1 MKSTKLSQDEQL
13 HSQVELHPS
22 EKHTGDSTRGICFR
36 RYITLSE
43 AWARDNGEEGARQSP
58 SNDAD
63 PPSSGVGF
71 CIVPGVQQPVLS
83 CQPADLRT
91 VGMTVITKL
100 EKVILLELTFLDLN
114 SDKRGQRAAVLCY
127 LFV

>member
-1 MKSTKLSQDEQL
+1 MTSTKLSQDEQL

-63 PPSSGVGF
+63 PPSVWSWLLHSSRGAAASA
-71 CIVPGVQQPVLS
+71 LL
-83 CQPADLRT
+83 PASRPED
-91 VGMTVITKL
+91 
-100 EKVILLELTFLDLN
+100 
-114 SDKRGQRAAVLCY
+114 RGNDSHN
-127 LFV
+127 

>member
-1 MKSTKLSQDEQL
+1 MNSSTARWSSILQRSTQGTRHEVFALEDTSHCLRLGPEITGKRERDRAPPTMLT
-13 HSQVELHPS
+13 HPV
-22 EKHTGDSTRGICFR
+22 
-36 RYITLSE
+36 
-43 AWARDNGEEGARQSP
+43 
-58 SNDAD
+58 
-63 PPSSGVGF
+63 SGVGF
-71 CIVPGVQQPVLS
+71 CIVPGVQQSVLS